1 MGSQIEY
8 SPWGGN
14 TLIYAVDMAMSAECI
29 QHHGRATKATVTN
42 KTQLIMCCSK
52 VIYDGPLVLP

>member
-8 SPWGGN
+8 SPWGN
-14 TLIYAVDMAMSAECI
+14 ALIYAVDTAMSAECI
-29 QHHGRATKATVTN
+29 RHHCRATKAPVTN

-52 VIYDGPLVLP
+52 VIYDGPLILP